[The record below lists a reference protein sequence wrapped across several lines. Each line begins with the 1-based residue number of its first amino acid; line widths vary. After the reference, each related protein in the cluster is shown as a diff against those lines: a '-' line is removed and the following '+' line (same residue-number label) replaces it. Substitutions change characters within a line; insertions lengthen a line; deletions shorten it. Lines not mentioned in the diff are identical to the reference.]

1 MERKFEIT
9 IDGGSA
15 PNRSVIVN
23 VDDSKFQYQ
32 NTQDTV
38 IREAVSQEAILTK
51 DVRWI
56 DEIKEIK

>member
-23 VDDSKFQYQ
+23 VDDSKFQHQ

-38 IREAVSQEAILTK
+38 LREAVCQEAILTK

-56 DEIKEIK
+56 NEIKELN